1 MAKRVELESA
11 RMHDSAPM
19 KISLLLTGLVSLA
32 TMVQEESPRI
42 PAKTKDS
49 KEGVTAFEAKWYG
62 GNLKRL
68 DEERLSD
75 LAKGD
80 NAEAYRMMILPTWG
94 NTIMVRVEK
103 KQGGF
108 VLISKRLNG
117 QAGYDPG
124 KLAETREVTLS
135 AEDTR
140 KLTALFADA
149 KFFEMPTEEDVRGF
163 DGDETV
169 FEGVSGRKY
178 HVITRWCATAYDPKK
193 RGLLAFNALCKFLND
208 KSKLSERPQN
218 KGHRLM

>member
-1 MAKRVELESA
+1 
-11 RMHDSAPM
+11 
-19 KISLLLTGLVSLA
+19 LLGLVSLA
-32 TMVQEESPRI
+32 AIAQDDNRSIPR
-42 PAKTKDS
+42 KTKDS

-62 GNLKRL
+62 SNLKRL
-68 DEERLSD
+68 DEERLTD
-75 LAKGD
+75 LTKGD
-80 NAEAYRMMILPTWG
+80 KAEAYRLMILPTWG

-103 KQGGF
+103 KQDGF
-108 VLISKRLNG
+108 VLISKRLSG

-124 KLAETREVTLS
+124 KLAETKEVQLS
-135 AEDTR
+135 AEDTA
-140 KLTALFADA
+140 KLNELLIEV
-149 KFFEMPTEEDVRGF
+149 KFFEMPTEENVRGF

-169 FEGVSGRKY
+169 FEGFAGGKY